1 MMEIAV
7 QNDDLERIFEHLRKN
22 PRDLLLIDYARDLIA
37 RRRFE
42 TFKASGEVKITE
54 DQNDLWHD
62 ALQHNLGGL
71 TNWGSVGRTN
81 RLVRAMSSI
90 DRVFFN
96 AHKLKVLSI
105 GPRTEMELL
114 ALVAHNFRP
123 ENIRGLDLFS
133 YSPWVD
139 VGNMHSMPYQD
150 NTYDVVVAGWVL
162 VYSSNPE
169 QACREMLRVAKNRGI
184 IAIGATRWT
193 EERRLREGKGRT
205 AKHYPSTWDILEM
218 FGTSVRNVYV
228 QHDTDEPIVDEGRT
242 IVVFDVNKS

>member
-7 QNDDLERIFEHLRKN
+7 QGDDLERIFQHLKKN

-42 TFKASGEVKITE
+42 NFKASGDVKITE

-71 TNWGSVGRTN
+71 ANWGSVARTN

-96 AHKLKVLSI
+96 AHKLKVLSV

-114 ALVAHNFRP
+114 ALVAHNFQP

-133 YSPWVD
+133 YSPWID

-150 NTYDVVVAGWVL
+150 NSYDVVIAGWVL

-169 QACREMLRVAKNRGI
+169 QACREMLRVAKNHGI

-205 AKHYPSTWDILEM
+205 AKHHPSTWDILEM

-228 QHDTDEPIVDEGRT
+228 QHDTEEPIVDEGRT
-242 IVVFDVNKS
+242 ILVFDVNKS